1 MLIILRLSL
10 GKERTKYG
18 YDNRTKVCKF
28 NKTDLHIF
36 LIIPICVRCRKQKV
50 ENHNYT
56 IEKNKTKTA
65 FCGIRLLSNIV

>member
-56 IEKNKTKTA
+56 IEKKQDKNSVLWYKIIK
-65 FCGIRLLSNIV
+65 